1 MEAFLRYARETRD
14 ALAPDYRPHPLASPV
29 TPSPTDRTTLAF
41 SSRVPRANVRSS
53 FKPIETQRPR
63 ARGVLPPLHGAGHG
77 RRGRGA
83 HLEAAGHRPRDRR
96 YGLQPGVRVVA
107 PEMRDPMRCHHHM
120 SFVFY
125 FFFRRH
131 SRRSRRSLIGAAR
144 SSSRLLARRS
154 ARCFRT
160 STTYIAMT
168 DARDLNPN

>member
-14 ALAPDYRPHPLASPV
+14 ARAPDYRPHPLASPV

-41 SSRVPRANVRSS
+41 SSRVPRANNLFVHPLNRS
-53 FKPIETQRPR
+53 ETQRPR

-107 PEMRDPMRCHHHM
+107 PEMRDPMRCAITCR
-120 SFVFY
+120 SFFVF
-125 FFFRRH
+125 FLGVRFATFAAIVNRR
-131 SRRSRRSLIGAAR
+131 GALVFP
-144 SSSRLLARRS
+144 SSRETKRAVFS
-154 ARCFRT
+154 D
-160 STTYIAMT
+160 IH
-168 DARDLNPN
+168 NI